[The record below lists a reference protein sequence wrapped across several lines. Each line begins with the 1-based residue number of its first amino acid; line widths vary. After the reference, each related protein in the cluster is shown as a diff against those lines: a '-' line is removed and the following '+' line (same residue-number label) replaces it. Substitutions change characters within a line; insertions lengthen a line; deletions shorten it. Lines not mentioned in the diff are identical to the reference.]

1 MSEKSTEGDI
11 LARVRTLYALERNYL
26 AMVRNQL
33 AKIRTGL
40 ALSLF
45 APPIYV
51 YSLSLHLIIPF
62 FLIILFLIILISSGS
77 YGLWM
82 IFHAHT
88 KLTKIRKLLQK
99 VRKRE
104 DSIIKSSPL
113 ISELLG
119 DLSTD
124 LTLLKQNERRE

>member
-1 MSEKSTEGDI
+1 MSEKSNEGDI
-11 LARVRTLYALERNYL
+11 LARLRTLYALERNYL
-26 AMVRNQL
+26 AMQRNQL

-45 APPIYV
+45 APPI
-51 YSLSLHLIIPF
+51 
-62 FLIILFLIILISSGS
+62 ILFTISLNVALNYSSLLLLMITLVGIVS

-82 IFHAHT
+82 ILSAHT
-88 KLTKIRKLLQK
+88 RLTKVRRRLLL

-104 DSIIKSSPL
+104 NQIINSSSTL
-113 ISELLG
+113 TKLFG

-124 LTLLKQNERRE
+124 LNNVE